1 MALETVPFR
10 NPSNV
15 DIFNAIR
22 KNATIDYQRRIP
34 AATKANVQ
42 DTIQN
47 LLDYRPQ
54 MNEFIDSLVNRI
66 GLEIV
71 RYNSW
76 TNPLAEFKRGMLEFG
91 STIEEINIGLLEAKR
106 YDVDRDYLEGAI
118 FGVEKPDVQS
128 SFHVINRQDYYKL
141 SVNETLLKRAFLAEY
156 GLSSFIV
163 GLMNAPTTSDNW
175 DEFLLTMS
183 LFKEYDR
190 AGGFFNVQVPDL
202 SVTTSDA
209 ADARYALRRFREFG
223 DNLKFISTHYNA
235 SGMPVAASPDE
246 MVLFV
251 TPEAKAAMDVEAL
264 AAAFNIDRAE
274 APQRIIAVPKE
285 HFGIDN
291 VQGILTTR
299 DFFVIADSRIDTTT
313 AINPVGLHTNYFLH
327 HHQVV
332 SASRF
337 VPAIKFT
344 TEPSTV
350 INLDNTPVTGIT
362 EPLVVDFEGVP
373 VESYVTRGEAYRIL
387 VAAETT
393 PEGGAN
399 DAVRFD
405 ITSVHNLRTYI
416 SQTGVLHVA
425 PDEDNVIIGIDIIA
439 TDTDVPQLLS
449 SIELDVNG
457 PKLILWPNPEVDED
471 ADLDGVFEVT
481 PVDLVLTEDDTVV
494 IPSIKGVQYFKAGS
508 TVTNG
513 SVHTI
518 VGTVAFTAGPRV
530 GYELAVGAP
539 ASWSFT
545 V

>member
-22 KNATIDYQRRIP
+22 KNATVDYQRRIP

-54 MNEFIDSLVNRI
+54 MNEFIDALVNRI

-190 AGGFFNVQVPDL
+190 AGGFFNVEVPDL

-264 AAAFNIDRAE
+264 AAAFNIERAE

-285 HFGIDN
+285 HFGIEN
-291 VQGILTTR
+291 IQGVLTTR

-344 TEPSTV
+344 TEPTTV
-350 INLDNTPVTGIT
+350 INLDNSVVDGIT
-362 EPLVVDFEGVP
+362 TPKVVDFEGAEVP
-373 VESYVTRGEAYRIL
+373 NVTRGEAYRVL
-387 VAAETT
+387 VAATT
-393 PEGGAN
+393 EPDGGEN
-399 DAVRFD
+399 DAVRFE

-416 SQTGVLHVA
+416 SQTGVIHIA
-425 PDEDNVIIGIDIIA
+425 PDEDAAEVAIAITA
-439 TDTDVPQLLS
+439 TDTDVEQTAIVLTLA
-449 SIELDVNG
+449 IVGD
-457 PKLILWPNPEVDED
+457 KLILWPLPEVIEDDD
-471 ADLDGVFEVT
+471 ADGLLEVT
-481 PVDLVLTEDDTVV
+481 PEELVLADDDTVT
-494 IPSIKGVQYFKAGS
+494 IPAVTGVQYKKAG
-508 TVTNG
+508 TNVANG

-518 VGTVAFTAGPRV
+518 VGTVAFTAVARPGN
-530 GYELAVGAP
+530 ELATGAV